1 MRQANMHEGHVSS
14 CWENRGRTGDGVKA
28 IRSYYSYSNASTLTH
43 SSFTQS
49 CEMSAW
55 IEHADTQIV
64 QTCWAAM
71 GLMYAKYPNPEPVTK
86 AVKLVMSRQQPVR
99 RLHLL
104 TQQTDLTDFRNDRM
118 DHGLKRRSRACST
131 KTVPF
136 LIRISN
142 FHFRF
147 GCLGRPKSIWRS
159 SKEERVPVVLIE

>member
-1 MRQANMHEGHVSS
+1 MPRP
-14 CWENRGRTGDGVKA
+14 R
-28 IRSYYSYSNASTLTH
+28 LTR

-86 AVKLVMSRQQPVR
+86 AVKLVMSRQRPVR

-104 TQQTDLTDFRNDRM
+104 THETELTDFRNDRM
-118 DHGLKRRSRACST
+118 DHGLKRRSRVCST

-136 LIRISN
+136 LIRTSN
-142 FHFRF
+142 FLFRF
-147 GCLGRPKSIWRS
+147 GCLGRPKDIWRS
-159 SKEERVPVVLIE
+159 LIEERVPMEGVLIK